1 MSRRTAAARLWGI
14 IGHKRAMDRDLEQEI
29 RTHIELQT
37 EENIAAGMLPED
49 AHRSAL
55 LTFGN
60 ARAAREVS
68 LGMWTFPALES
79 WLQDL
84 RYSIRMLRKTPGFT
98 LAAIIVLAI
107 GIGSNSAVFSI
118 TYTNIVRRLPVFHPG
133 QLANIT
139 FSDSTNDYALS
150 IPLYEEL
157 NQRQQ
162 SFTAVMAWHTDEFA
176 LTDGFGTRFIHAALA
191 SGNTFELLGISPYLG
206 RGLTAEDDRKGGGP
220 GGLVA
225 VLSHSFWKTH
235 FQSDTHILGKTL
247 LLETTSCKIVGVAPP
262 GFDGLYLGEH
272 TEVILP
278 LSARYAL
285 HPYPVT
291 ADDVTYTVI
300 GRLKPGVSLAR
311 ARAEIE

>member
-1 MSRRTAAARLWGI
+1 
-14 IGHKRAMDRDLEQEI
+14 
-29 RTHIELQT
+29 
-37 EENIAAGMLPED
+37 
-49 AHRSAL
+49 
-55 LTFGN
+55 
-60 ARAAREVS
+60 
-68 LGMWTFPALES
+68 
-79 WLQDL
+79 
-84 RYSIRMLRKTPGFT
+84 
-98 LAAIIVLAI
+98 
-107 GIGSNSAVFSI
+107 
-118 TYTNIVRRLPVFHPG
+118 RRLPVFHPG

-176 LTDGFGTRFIHAALA
+176 LTDGLGTRFIHAALA

-206 RGLTAEDDRKGGGP
+206 RGLTAEDDRKGGSP

-291 ADDVTYTVI
+291 PDDVTYTVI

-311 ARAEIE
+311 ARAEIETIGPSIVRDNDTNRLLSVGYLSNFRMRVAPGGAKSSFLLDISKPLRLLQALVAIILFICCANVAGLFAARVLSRQQELVTRRALGASRSRMLRQLVIETVLLCAGGAVLGVI